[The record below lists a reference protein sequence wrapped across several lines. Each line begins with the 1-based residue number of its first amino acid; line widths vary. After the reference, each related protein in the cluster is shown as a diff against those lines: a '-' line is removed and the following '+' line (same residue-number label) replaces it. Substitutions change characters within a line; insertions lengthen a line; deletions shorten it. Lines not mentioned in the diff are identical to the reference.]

1 MTYNSLVSKRFATY
15 QFNIALLD
23 NCTNVSLNTK
33 EIKHHLSTSKQS
45 HTCKNWRYELLS
57 TISCLDDDVLYVPR
71 DSSSD
76 SLSSLKTPIFIISDH
91 VSCPQRP
98 SHKQSEMKYPMFE
111 VWTRK
116 HKLTKIFTSNT
127 SFHIGFTVLSFVF
140 VRNVLAPTGNRKKY
154 HHELFMSYGAHTVR
168 YSLVF

>member
-1 MTYNSLVSKRFATY
+1 MFRKGSQHQLLNMTYNSLVRKRFATY

-57 TISCLDDDVLYVPR
+57 TNSCLDDYLQYCALQEIHPQTL
-71 DSSSD
+71 
-76 SLSSLKTPIFIISDH
+76 SLHQRHQSIFSDH

-98 SHKQSEMKYPMFE
+98 SLKQSETKQSEMKYPMF
-111 VWTRK
+111 
-116 HKLTKIFTSNT
+116 
-127 SFHIGFTVLSFVF
+127 
-140 VRNVLAPTGNRKKY
+140 
-154 HHELFMSYGAHTVR
+154 
-168 YSLVF
+168 